1 MTVISLAT
9 MASIKLYKKQPDL
22 KVISRCRLCN
32 CVANPQYSKNLFRDS
47 NRALLRSTED
57 ILGGELT
64 RDSSLPYLV
73 CRPCERR
80 VMNFCQF
87 RGVIIET
94 QRLLQQGVHTKR
106 CIELSPSVAKPS
118 PKVRAAC
125 SSHRR
130 SIDFSDVV
138 DESQNSQVSI
148 LSLL

>member
-1 MTVISLAT
+1 MTLFNKASHYIYAWLCIKFQVTVVSLAT
-9 MASIKLYKKQPDL
+9 MASKGTPKKLYKKQPDL

-57 ILGGELT
+57 IFGGELT

-80 VMNFCQF
+80 VMNFSQF
-87 RGVIIET
+87 KGVITET
-94 QRLLQQGVHTKR
+94 QRLLQQGVRTKR

-118 PKVRAAC
+118 PKVRAAG
-125 SSHRR
+125 SSH
-130 SIDFSDVV
+130 
-138 DESQNSQVSI
+138 
-148 LSLL
+148 